1 MTNPTSSTPFSYQV
15 GGSLPA
21 EYRGYVERQA
31 DRELYD
37 RLKSGEY
44 CFVFNSRQMGKSSL
58 RVRVMQKLAAEGVAC
73 AVIDPQTRG
82 TSLSEDQWYAGTIK
96 RLIDDLHLQEKID
109 FSSWWKDLAA
119 QSISAVERFTYFI
132 DRVLLAELSQDVVIF
147 VEEIDNLLSLK
158 FDTDGF
164 FILIRSFF
172 ERRAEDL
179 RYRRLTFAF
188 LGVATPSDLIVSK
201 HSLAFN
207 IGRAVEMSGFQL
219 QEAQPLMQGLVGKVD
234 DPQAVLQAVLYWT
247 GGQPF
252 LTQRVL
258 NLVVQEADLRLSPP
272 DLVAQVVTSQLIDNW
287 EAQDVPPHL
296 KTIRD
301 RILRSDE
308 RLRGRLLGIYQQV
321 LDAEP
326 PPLPIPPLSP
336 SPPLSSRKEGGII
349 ADESYEQIQLR
360 LTGLVVKR
368 EGRLKVYNPIY
379 AQVFNGQ
386 WVARALADLRPGFY
400 GEAFKAWQEAQE
412 EQKESFLLRGQA
424 LRDAETWA
432 KGKRLSKEDERF
444 LDDSQDVEKRDM
456 ERRFAA
462 ETEANQIL
470 TAARE
475 QAETELETANQA
487 LLETREESD
496 KIIKKANRR
505 NKLSLLGALGAIA
518 IAAIAVPISIKA
530 VDDLKIARQDVQEAE
545 GEKKQLEQDKDQL
558 NKDKISLNRS
568 LEQTKTNKKQADINA
583 QKAKQLQLEAE
594 QKLKQVNQ
602 NLVAEKKHLKQVT
615 EIAQVTIKAKEQ
627 QVQEVEKQFTEA
639 TKNTQDARNES
650 KIAREEKQQAQTQ
663 LLEAQTQISEAQT
676 QLSEAQ
682 TQLSEAQTQISEA
695 QTQLNSVKDSVSQ
708 TLALLDE
715 VRNQVEVPTERD
727 SRILVTV
734 KVDVRQLTLT
744 HQRLQATAQSIGI
757 SIEKVSPRSNISS
770 INNLGAN
777 YANLGEYEKAI
788 AFYQQALDMSRKIG
802 DHLAESSNINNLA
815 ALYSVLGRYGEAEP
829 LLKQALTIRKQK
841 LGDNHPDTAAS
852 LNNLAELYR
861 VQGRYSEAEPLYK
874 EALAISKQQLGDNH
888 PLTVAILNN
897 LAALYDSQGRYSEA
911 GPLYKEALAI
921 SKQQLGDNHPDVAQS
936 LNNLAELYLSQG
948 RYSEAEPILKQS
960 LAIRKQQLGDN
971 HPDVAQ
977 SLNNLAELYLSQG
990 RYSEAEPL
998 YKEALF
1004 IFKQQLGDNHPSTA
1018 TSLNNLAFLYQ
1029 YQGRYSEA
1037 EPLYKEALFI
1047 FKQQLGN
1054 NHPSTAASLNNLA
1067 FLYRI
1072 QGRYSE
1078 AEPLLKQSLAIRKQ
1092 QLGDNHPDV
1101 AQSLN
1106 NLAELY
1112 LSQGRYSEAEP
1123 LLKQSLAIR
1132 KQQLGDNHPD
1142 TAQSL
1147 NNLAELYLSQGRYS
1161 EAEPLLKQSLAIR
1174 KQQLGDNHPDTA
1186 QSLNNLAELYLSQG
1200 RYSEA
1205 EPLLK
1210 QSLAIRKQQLGDNHP
1225 DTAQSLNNLAGLYQS
1240 QGRYSEA
1247 EPLYKEALFIF
1258 KQQLGNNHP
1267 DVAQTLN
1274 NLATLYWNQGK
1285 YPEADELF
1293 SQGLQVEEYNFSQ
1306 NLIAG
1311 DEFQKQA
1318 YIAIY
1323 SGTIDTVISRSLQSI
1338 PNNSEATR
1346 LALKTILQRKGRI
1359 LDVLSNSLQILRQQV
1374 NDPQSQ
1380 ELLTQ
1385 FIATRT
1391 QYANLIFE
1399 KLEDFPSPEIY
1410 RQKLAELDTKAKQLE
1425 DQISRRSAEFRSLSQ
1440 PITLEGI
1447 QKLIP
1452 ANAALVEIV
1461 RYQPFNPK
1469 APENQRFGNPRYAVY
1484 ILYPNGDIK
1493 AKDLGEAKPI
1503 DDKLIYFRDNLADAK
1518 TPLPQ
1523 LQKSARQLDETLMQP
1538 IRQLLG
1544 NTKTILLSPD
1554 AALNLIPFE
1563 ALVDENNQYLVE
1575 NYHITYLT
1583 SGRDLLRLKDKFASQ
1598 QSPLIVA
1605 DPFYGKAGEKVA
1617 LTLSEFTFPGLPGTE
1632 EEAKAIKNILPQ
1644 ATVLTGSQA
1653 TENAVK
1659 QAKKP
1664 HILHIATHGFFKPE
1678 RNPGER
1684 NSPLQGERN
1693 VIENPLLRSGLI
1705 LAGVTIGQSAGDDG
1719 ILTALEITGLN
1730 LVGTKLVVLSGSK
1743 TGLGDISVGE
1753 GIYGLRRAF
1762 VIAGAE
1768 SQLISLWNVSDQATK
1783 DLMVAYYGRLIKGE
1797 GRSEA
1802 LRQIQLEMLK
1812 SENYQHP
1819 FYWASFIISGDWT
1832 PMEFSSSP

>member
-1 MTNPTSSTPFSYQV
+1 
-15 GGSLPA
+15 
-21 EYRGYVERQA
+21 
-31 DRELYD
+31 
-37 RLKSGEY
+37 
-44 CFVFNSRQMGKSSL
+44 
-58 RVRVMQKLAAEGVAC
+58 
-73 AVIDPQTRG
+73 
-82 TSLSEDQWYAGTIK
+82 
-96 RLIDDLHLQEKID
+96 
-109 FSSWWKDLAA
+109 
-119 QSISAVERFTYFI
+119 
-132 DRVLLAELSQDVVIF
+132 
-147 VEEIDNLLSLK
+147 
-158 FDTDGF
+158 
-164 FILIRSFF
+164 
-172 ERRAEDL
+172 
-179 RYRRLTFAF
+179 
-188 LGVATPSDLIVSK
+188 
-201 HSLAFN
+201 
-207 IGRAVEMSGFQL
+207 
-219 QEAQPLMQGLVGKVD
+219 
-234 DPQAVLQAVLYWT
+234 
-247 GGQPF
+247 
-252 LTQRVL
+252 
-258 NLVVQEADLRLSPP
+258 
-272 DLVAQVVTSQLIDNW
+272 
-287 EAQDVPPHL
+287 
-296 KTIRD
+296 
-301 RILRSDE
+301 
-308 RLRGRLLGIYQQV
+308 
-321 LDAEP
+321 
-326 PPLPIPPLSP
+326 
-336 SPPLSSRKEGGII
+336 
-349 ADESYEQIQLR
+349 
-360 LTGLVVKR
+360 
-368 EGRLKVYNPIY
+368 
-379 AQVFNGQ
+379 
-386 WVARALADLRPGFY
+386 
-400 GEAFKAWQEAQE
+400 
-412 EQKESFLLRGQA
+412 
-424 LRDAETWA
+424 
-432 KGKRLSKEDERF
+432 
-444 LDDSQDVEKRDM
+444 
-456 ERRFAA
+456 
-462 ETEANQIL
+462 
-470 TAARE
+470 
-475 QAETELETANQA
+475 
-487 LLETREESD
+487 
-496 KIIKKANRR
+496 
-505 NKLSLLGALGAIA
+505 LGAIA

-948 RYSEAEPILKQS
+948 RYSEAEP
-960 LAIRKQQLGDN
+960 
-971 HPDVAQ
+971 
-977 SLNNLAELYLSQG
+977 
-990 RYSEAEPL
+990 L

-1101 AQSLN
+1101 
-1106 NLAELY
+1106 
-1112 LSQGRYSEAEP
+1112 
-1123 LLKQSLAIR
+1123 
-1132 KQQLGDNHPD
+1132 
-1142 TAQSL
+1142 AQSL

>member
-1 MTNPTSSTPFSYQV
+1 M
-15 GGSLPA
+15 
-21 EYRGYVERQA
+21 
-31 DRELYD
+31 
-37 RLKSGEY
+37 
-44 CFVFNSRQMGKSSL
+44 
-58 RVRVMQKLAAEGVAC
+58 
-73 AVIDPQTRG
+73 
-82 TSLSEDQWYAGTIK
+82 
-96 RLIDDLHLQEKID
+96 
-109 FSSWWKDLAA
+109 
-119 QSISAVERFTYFI
+119 
-132 DRVLLAELSQDVVIF
+132 
-147 VEEIDNLLSLK
+147 
-158 FDTDGF
+158 
-164 FILIRSFF
+164 
-172 ERRAEDL
+172 
-179 RYRRLTFAF
+179 
-188 LGVATPSDLIVSK
+188 
-201 HSLAFN
+201 
-207 IGRAVEMSGFQL
+207 
-219 QEAQPLMQGLVGKVD
+219 
-234 DPQAVLQAVLYWT
+234 
-247 GGQPF
+247 
-252 LTQRVL
+252 
-258 NLVVQEADLRLSPP
+258 
-272 DLVAQVVTSQLIDNW
+272 
-287 EAQDVPPHL
+287 
-296 KTIRD
+296 
-301 RILRSDE
+301 
-308 RLRGRLLGIYQQV
+308 
-321 LDAEP
+321 
-326 PPLPIPPLSP
+326 
-336 SPPLSSRKEGGII
+336 
-349 ADESYEQIQLR
+349 
-360 LTGLVVKR
+360 
-368 EGRLKVYNPIY
+368 
-379 AQVFNGQ
+379 
-386 WVARALADLRPGFY
+386 
-400 GEAFKAWQEAQE
+400 
-412 EQKESFLLRGQA
+412 
-424 LRDAETWA
+424 
-432 KGKRLSKEDERF
+432 
-444 LDDSQDVEKRDM
+444 
-456 ERRFAA
+456 
-462 ETEANQIL
+462 
-470 TAARE
+470 
-475 QAETELETANQA
+475 
-487 LLETREESD
+487 
-496 KIIKKANRR
+496 
-505 NKLSLLGALGAIA
+505 
-518 IAAIAVPISIKA
+518 
-530 VDDLKIARQDVQEAE
+530 
-545 GEKKQLEQDKDQL
+545 
-558 NKDKISLNRS
+558 
-568 LEQTKTNKKQADINA
+568 
-583 QKAKQLQLEAE
+583 
-594 QKLKQVNQ
+594 
-602 NLVAEKKHLKQVT
+602 
-615 EIAQVTIKAKEQ
+615 
-627 QVQEVEKQFTEA
+627 
-639 TKNTQDARNES
+639 
-650 KIAREEKQQAQTQ
+650 
-663 LLEAQTQISEAQT
+663 
-676 QLSEAQ
+676 
-682 TQLSEAQTQISEA
+682 
-695 QTQLNSVKDSVSQ
+695 
-708 TLALLDE
+708 
-715 VRNQVEVPTERD
+715 
-727 SRILVTV
+727 
-734 KVDVRQLTLT
+734 
-744 HQRLQATAQSIGI
+744 
-757 SIEKVSPRSNISS
+757 
-770 INNLGAN
+770 
-777 YANLGEYEKAI
+777 
-788 AFYQQALDMSRKIG
+788 
-802 DHLAESSNINNLA
+802 
-815 ALYSVLGRYGEAEP
+815 
-829 LLKQALTIRKQK
+829 
-841 LGDNHPDTAAS
+841 
-852 LNNLAELYR
+852 
-861 VQGRYSEAEPLYK
+861 
-874 EALAISKQQLGDNH
+874 
-888 PLTVAILNN
+888 
-897 LAALYDSQGRYSEA
+897 
-911 GPLYKEALAI
+911 
-921 SKQQLGDNHPDVAQS
+921 
-936 LNNLAELYLSQG
+936 
-948 RYSEAEPILKQS
+948 
-960 LAIRKQQLGDN
+960 
-971 HPDVAQ
+971 
-977 SLNNLAELYLSQG
+977 
-990 RYSEAEPL
+990 
-998 YKEALF
+998 
-1004 IFKQQLGDNHPSTA
+1004 
-1018 TSLNNLAFLYQ
+1018 AFLYQ

-1092 QLGDNHPDV
+1092 QLGDNHPD
-1101 AQSLN
+1101 
-1106 NLAELY
+1106 
-1112 LSQGRYSEAEP
+1112 
-1123 LLKQSLAIR
+1123 
-1132 KQQLGDNHPD
+1132 

-1161 EAEPLLKQSLAIR
+1161 EAEPLYKQALTIR
-1174 KQQLGDNHPDTA
+1174 KQQLGDNHPDVA

-1469 APENQRFGNPRYAVY
+1469 APENQRFGIPRYAVY

-1605 DPFYGKAGEKVA
+1605 DPFYGKAGKKVA
-1617 LTLSEFTFPGLPGTE
+1617 LILSEFTFPGLPGTE

-1664 HILHIATHGFFKPE
+1664 HILHIATHSFFIKPE

-1719 ILTALEITGLN
+1719 VLTALEITGLN